1 MDGAVACDHWPPC
14 DRGRASLV
22 GTELKVAETKRP
34 ADEVLAHSEDKG
46 EWEEEPEQIESR
58 PSGSQ
63 VISARLPTVLAEA
76 LLAEA
81 ARRGVRP
88 SELIRDAIEIWLRAM
103 PGGVADISTFAG
115 QNMRV
120 ITPSVQRRTENFNLV
135 VEVEADPD
143 RVEVVEAMG

>member
-1 MDGAVACDHWPPC
+1 M
-14 DRGRASLV
+14 
-22 GTELKVAETKRP
+22 AETERP
-34 ADEVLAHSEDKG
+34 GDEVLAHSEDEG

-63 VISARLPTVLAEA
+63 VLSARLPTILAEE

-88 SELIRDAIEIWLRAM
+88 SELIRDAIELWLRAV
-103 PGGVADISTFAG
+103 PGGVADISAFAG

-143 RVEVVEAMG
+143 RVEVIETVA